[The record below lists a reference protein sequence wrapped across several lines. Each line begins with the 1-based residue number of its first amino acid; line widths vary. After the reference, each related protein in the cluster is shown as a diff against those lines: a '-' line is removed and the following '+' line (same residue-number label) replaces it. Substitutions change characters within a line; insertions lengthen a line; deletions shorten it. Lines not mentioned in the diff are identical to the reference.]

1 MLTSNYAMLDGML
14 KHLIF
19 VNMMTMGEVVIRIAR
34 QEKEAVSQ
42 CGLLNL
48 KNWRLSVMAKAILK
62 LWEGRNGELLVL
74 SELQNRT

>member
-1 MLTSNYAMLDGML
+1 MLDGML

-42 CGLLNL
+42 CGL
-48 KNWRLSVMAKAILK
+48 
-62 LWEGRNGELLVL
+62 
-74 SELQNRT
+74 